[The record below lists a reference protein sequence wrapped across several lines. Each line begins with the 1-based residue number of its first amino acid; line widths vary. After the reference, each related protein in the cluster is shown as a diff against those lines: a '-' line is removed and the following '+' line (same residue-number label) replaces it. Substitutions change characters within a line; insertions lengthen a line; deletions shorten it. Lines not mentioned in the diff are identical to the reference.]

1 MDILPEQTAQY
12 IRELQALRNQ
22 RLDLVLSGGVTL
34 ENLIADLSNG
44 LEVLYIIYRSRME
57 DDEADSGT
65 DTH

>member
-57 DDEADSGT
+57 DDGADSGT